1 MKNKYRQTKQRKI
14 ILDYLNKNRCHPS
27 ADEIYDAVRVE
38 MPHISLSTVYRNLDF
53 LQRNGIIKAIETG
66 GGQRRF
72 DYNTE
77 DHHHIR
83 CVKCRKVEDIELD
96 LNNDIAE
103 YCSGKTDFEILG
115 YDIDIYGICP
125 ACKNKFS
132 NKERK

>member
-1 MKNKYRQTKQRKI
+1 MADMTEMKNKYRQTKQRKI

-83 CVKCRKVEDIELD
+83 CVECRKVEDIELD
-96 LNNDIAE
+96 LNNDE
-103 YCSGKTDFEILG
+103 KTAFEKSLAHIKQL
-115 YDIDIYGICP
+115 
-125 ACKNKFS
+125 AAKVNKLI
-132 NKERK
+132 